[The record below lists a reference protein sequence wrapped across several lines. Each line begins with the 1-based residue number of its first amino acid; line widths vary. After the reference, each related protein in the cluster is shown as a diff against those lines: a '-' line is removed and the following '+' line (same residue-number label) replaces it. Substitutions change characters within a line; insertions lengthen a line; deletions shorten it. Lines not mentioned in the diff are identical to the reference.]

1 MNEKLEQAKEI
12 IAKELNYKDWETC
25 INDQPNYKIEGIMDK
40 VAERYHELMDE
51 DKPILSE
58 NITKGTKLI
67 AIDECKM
74 DEDEENALI
83 IGKCYVVN
91 SENSLY
97 ITIESEIDEMHQ
109 FYRTELHEFFK
120 LNNNE

>member
-51 DKPILSE
+51 WISVDERLPECYSNDSINCLVKCDYGIVVRPFDKFHNCWNTE
-58 NITKGTKLI
+58 DDDDYYTEAKGGNVTHWKPLPTPP
-67 AIDECKM
+67 K
-74 DEDEENALI
+74 
-83 IGKCYVVN
+83 
-91 SENSLY
+91 
-97 ITIESEIDEMHQ
+97 Q
-109 FYRTELHEFFK
+109 
-120 LNNNE
+120 